1 LFGGRKFGLYSSIP
15 SPQSTILTMNLF
27 RHFIYLVIFL
37 GLIVAATAA
46 EAAGVVELDLVGDAR
61 SSAMTFQDWSQLLGK
76 AGIRNFR
83 FRVVQDTDKVGIET
97 RGTDQSPIYVVTGV
111 VSSRDELMLPGGRFR
126 RSDMARLAQW
136 INDLAEHGPVVARQ
150 KKAAFGLFPA
160 QFDKVRAELAVP
172 VGFATRRQTGRQIV
186 ERIAEGLKSPLKL
199 DAEAAES
206 LAGSTLDED
215 LSGLSAGTV
224 LAYVLR
230 SAGYGLA
237 PQATGHEPGVTYR
250 VVRLQADIEVWPVG
264 WPSEK
269 SPQQAIPALFEFHNV
284 NVQNVSAATA
294 LEAIGKR
301 LHTAVLLD
309 YGALTRHGIDPV
321 KLTISLP
328 SARTTYSQ
336 ALRKLL
342 FQARMK
348 YEIRYDEAGTPLLWV
363 TSIKPG

>member
-1 LFGGRKFGLYSSIP
+1 MRFSRHSI
-15 SPQSTILTMNLF
+15 
-27 RHFIYLVIFL
+27 HLVLFL
-37 GLIVAATAA
+37 GMIVAATAA
-46 EAAGVVELDLVGDAR
+46 EAAGVVELDLVGDAK

-83 FRVVQDTDKVGIET
+83 FRVVQDADKVGVET

-111 VSSRDELMLPGGRFR
+111 VNSRDELLLPGGRFR

-160 QFDKVRAELAVP
+160 QFDKVRDDLASP
-172 VGFATRRQTGRQIV
+172 VGFATRRQTGRQVV
-186 ERIAEGLKSPLKL
+186 ERIAEGLKSPLKF
-199 DAEAAES
+199 DADAAEA

-215 LSGLSAGTV
+215 LSGLSAGTA

-230 SAGYGLA
+230 SAGYGLV

-250 VVRLQADIEVWPVG
+250 VVRLQADVEVWPVG

-269 SPQQAIPALFEFHNV
+269 SPQQGVPALFEFHNV
-284 NVQNVSAATA
+284 NIQNVSAAKA

-301 LHTAVLLD
+301 LHVAVLVD
-309 YGALTRHGIDPV
+309 DRALAKHGIDLAKV
-321 KLTISLP
+321 MVTLP
-328 SARTTYSQ
+328 SARTAYSQ